1 MKGIAQIIVCASFGN
16 RFCKYMPGH
25 QTNKPESLQNNASS
39 INQYWKA
46 MFMWW
51 TLEEPDQW
59 TGNGCFIFPLRL
71 PRDSCSSCVLHK
83 MPYSPC
89 LAHKAPV
96 LQATF
101 AMSWLSIDIYLENQL
116 CSSKIFLEFD
126 FARKR
131 DKLVANMWEH
141 EIGRE
146 IVRLTTKSWDL
157 ARRSVLNI

>member
-46 MFMWW
+46 TFMWW

-71 PRDSCSSCVLHK
+71 PVTHAH
-83 MPYSPC
+83 
-89 LAHKAPV
+89 LAFCTKCHIHLAWLIKRLFCRLL
-96 LQATF
+96 LQWAGY
-101 AMSWLSIDIYLENQL
+101 LSISSLKTNSAAPKYFWSSTFRESVRNQL
-116 CSSKIFLEFD
+116 PTCESKRLWD
-126 FARKR
+126 SQQS
-131 DKLVANMWEH
+131 
-141 EIGRE
+141 RE
-146 IVRLTTKSWDL
+146 TWHVDL
-157 ARRSVLNI
+157 F